1 MKSDV
6 TVTATFTPWA
16 PTLVVTPTYKDFGT
30 KKVRKK
36 ATATFTVKN
45 TATKG
50 VADLTIGTTTI
61 GGTDAGQ
68 FKLVEGKDRCSGQT
82 LEPGKSCTFQVSFVP
97 TSADTKLATITIPS
111 NDPDG
116 AKIIQITGV
125 GK

>member
-1 MKSDV
+1 MNSDV
-6 TVTATFTPWA
+6 TVTATFTRA
-16 PTLVVTPTYKDFGT
+16 PTLVVTPNYKDFGT
-30 KKVRKK
+30 IKIGRK
-36 ATATFTVKN
+36 ATATFTVRN

-50 VADLTIGTTTI
+50 IADLAIGTISI

-82 LEPGKSCTFQVSFVP
+82 IKPGKSCTFEVSFAP
-97 TSADTKLATITIPS
+97 TSANTKVATITIPS

-116 AKIIQITGV
+116 ATIIQITGV